1 MPNCYCLNP
10 ACLQPEN
17 PPEASTCA
25 ACGHPLLV
33 RNRYR
38 AFKRI
43 GQGGF
48 GSTFLVRD
56 QDMPSKPWRVIKQLR
71 PVENSPQIAKLSEEL
86 FNREAQVLER
96 LGEHSQI
103 PKLFAHFQEGGK
115 FYLVQEFIQGI
126 TLSQEMHR
134 NGPFS
139 EEQARQVMQEV
150 LLILSYV
157 HSHNTVH
164 RDIKPANLIRRKE
177 DQRLVLIDFGAV
189 KELGPAHEQA
199 VEVTAIRSLGFSPP
213 EQVAGQAVGP
223 SSDLYALA
231 ATCINLMTL
240 ESPAKF
246 YDHDSGRW
254 DWTGRLQLSPEF
266 NAILTRMLQQT
277 ANQRFATATEVLRAL
292 QGMSLE
298 EIGGLVSQPIV
309 LPNHPVGI
317 NSSPSM
323 ISSHWAKR
331 RMDSVP
337 TRRTEGFSQPTP
349 IARPTAGG
357 MTSGSMGSVNSGSG
371 FASPTGFTQLG
382 RVNSTT
388 GTGRIKPATPPRI
401 PSMAGADLRGQ
412 SFASQN
418 LAGHD
423 FRRADLRGADF
434 SGANLQRAD
443 LRGILFN
450 TPQPSWLQALSW
462 LFGRAKT
469 LGGILTGLGGLLG
482 SGILAFLIIRL
493 TTGNLV
499 YALGA
504 ALIALVVAGSVIW
517 SMTGRVS
524 LAQHTEEHSK
534 RFTNF
539 HKADLRG
546 AQMDEKFREFARR
559 QGAIL
564 G

>member
-1 MPNCYCLNP
+1 
-10 ACLQPEN
+10 
-17 PPEASTCA
+17 
-25 ACGHPLLV
+25 
-33 RNRYR
+33 
-38 AFKRI
+38 
-43 GQGGF
+43 
-48 GSTFLVRD
+48 
-56 QDMPSKPWRVIKQLR
+56 
-71 PVENSPQIAKLSEEL
+71 
-86 FNREAQVLER
+86 
-96 LGEHSQI
+96 
-103 PKLFAHFQEGGK
+103 
-115 FYLVQEFIQGI
+115 
-126 TLSQEMHR
+126 
-134 NGPFS
+134 
-139 EEQARQVMQEV
+139 
-150 LLILSYV
+150 
-157 HSHNTVH
+157 
-164 RDIKPANLIRRKE
+164 
-177 DQRLVLIDFGAV
+177 
-189 KELGPAHEQA
+189 HEQA

-254 DWTGRLQLSPEF
+254 DWSGRLQLSPEF
-266 NAILTRMLQQT
+266 NAILTRMLQQV
-277 ANQRFATATEVLRAL
+277 ANQRFANATEVLRAL

-298 EIGGLVSQPIV
+298 EIGGPVAQPIV
-309 LPNHPVGI
+309 LPNHPVGVHPT
-317 NSSPSM
+317 PSM

-331 RMDSVP
+331 RS
-337 TRRTEGFSQPTP
+337 EGFSQPTP

-357 MTSGSMGSVNSGSG
+357 MTAGSMGSLNSGSG
-371 FASPTGFTQLG
+371 FTSTTGFTQMG
-382 RVNSTT
+382 RFNSTT
-388 GTGRIKPATPPRI
+388 GIGRVKPATPPRI

-412 SFASQN
+412 SFANQN

-443 LRGILFN
+443 LRGSLFN

-493 TTGNLV
+493 TTCNLV

-504 ALIALVVAGSVIW
+504 ALIALVVAGSVLW
-517 SMTGRVS
+517 SVTGRVS
-524 LAQHTEEHSK
+524 LAQHAEEHSK
-534 RFTNF
+534 RFTNLR
-539 HKADLRG
+539 KADLRG

-559 QGAIL
+559 QGATL

>member
-10 ACLQPEN
+10 ACPQPEN

-25 ACGHPLLV
+25 ACGSPLLV

-115 FYLVQEFIQGI
+115 FYLVQEFVQGI

-134 NGPFS
+134 NGVFS

-189 KELGPAHEQA
+189 KELGPGQEQV
-199 VEVTAIRSLGFSPP
+199 VEATAIRSLGFSPP
-213 EQVAGQAVGP
+213 EQVQGQAVGP

-246 YDHDSGRW
+246 YNHETGQW
-254 DWTGRLQLSPEF
+254 DWSDRLQLSPEF
-266 NAILTRMLQQT
+266 NSILTRMLQQT
-277 ANQRFATATEVLRAL
+277 VSQRFATATEVLRAL

-298 EIGGLVSQPIV
+298 EINGPVSQPIV
-309 LPNHPVGI
+309 LPNHPVGV
-317 NSSPSM
+317 NPSPSM
-323 ISSHWAKR
+323 ISSHWAR
-331 RMDSVP
+331 RRS
-337 TRRTEGFSQPTP
+337 EGFSQPTP
-349 IARPTAGG
+349 IPRPTAGG
-357 MTSGSMGSVNSGSG
+357 IPSGGIGANPSG
-371 FASPTGFTQLG
+371 FVSTTGFTQG

-388 GTGRIKPATPPRI
+388 GFGRVKPATPPRI
-401 PSMAGADLRGQ
+401 QSMAGADLRGQ
-412 SFASQN
+412 SFANQN
-418 LAGHD
+418 LAGQD
-423 FRRADLRGADF
+423 LRRADLRGADF

-469 LGGILTGLGGLLG
+469 LGGIMAGLGGLLG

-493 TTGNLV
+493 ATGNLV

-504 ALIALVVAGSVIW
+504 ALIAFVVAGSVLW
-517 SMTGRVS
+517 SMTSRVS
-524 LAQHTEEHSK
+524 LAQHTAEANK

-539 HKADLRG
+539 RKADLRG

-559 QGAIL
+559 QGALL

>member
-10 ACLQPEN
+10 ACSQPEN

-25 ACGHPLLV
+25 ACGHPLLI

-56 QDMPSKPWRVIKQLR
+56 QDMPSKPWRVLKQLR
-71 PVENSPQIAKLSEEL
+71 PVENSPQMAKLSEEL

-115 FYLVQEFIQGI
+115 FYLVQEFVQGI
-126 TLSQEMHR
+126 TLSQEMQR

-189 KELGPAHEQA
+189 KELGPAHEQG

-213 EQVAGQAVGP
+213 EQVAGQPVGP

-246 YDHDSGRW
+246 YDHNTGQW
-254 DWTGRLQLSPEF
+254 DWSGRLQLSPEF
-266 NAILTRMLQQT
+266 NAILTRMLQPT
-277 ANQRFATATEVLRAL
+277 VSQRFATATEVLRAL
-292 QGMSLE
+292 QDMSLE
-298 EIGGLVSQPIV
+298 EINGPALQPIV
-309 LPNHPVGI
+309 LPDPVAGV
-317 NSSPSM
+317 SPSPLI
-323 ISSHWAKR
+323 ISSHWAR
-331 RMDSVP
+331 RRS
-337 TRRTEGFSQPTP
+337 EGFSQPVP
-349 IARPTAGG
+349 IPRPTPGG
-357 MTSGSMGSVNSGSG
+357 TSSGGIETNSSG
-371 FASPTGFTQLG
+371 FVSTTEFTQA
-382 RVNSTT
+382 RVSSTA
-388 GTGRIKPATPPRI
+388 GFGRIKPATPPRI
-401 PSMAGADLRGQ
+401 RSTAGANLRGQ
-412 SFASQN
+412 SFANQN
-418 LAGHD
+418 LAGQD
-423 FRRADLRGADF
+423 FRNADLRGADF

-443 LRGILFN
+443 LRGVLFN
-450 TPQPSWLQALSW
+450 TPQPLWLQALSW

-469 LGGILTGLGGLLG
+469 LGGIITGLGGLLG
-482 SGILAFLIIRL
+482 SGILAFLIIRIA
-493 TTGNLV
+493 TSNLL

-504 ALIALVVAGSVIW
+504 ALIAFVVAGSVLW
-517 SMTGRVS
+517 SMTGQMS
-524 LAQHTEEHSK
+524 LTQRTAQENK
-534 RFTNF
+534 RFTSF
-539 HKADLRG
+539 RKADLRG
-546 AQMDEKFREFARR
+546 AQMDEKLRKFARK
-559 QGAIL
+559 QGAL
-564 G
+564 LS

>member
-25 ACGHPLLV
+25 ACGHPLLI

-103 PKLFAHFQEGGK
+103 PKLFAHFQEGGN
-115 FYLVQEFIQGI
+115 FYLVQEFVQGI

-134 NGPFS
+134 NGAFS

-189 KELGPAHEQA
+189 KELGPSHEQA
-199 VEVTAIRSLGFSPP
+199 AEVTAIRSLGFSPP
-213 EQVAGQAVGP
+213 EQVQGQAVGP

-246 YDHDSGRW
+246 YDHDTGQW
-254 DWTGRLQLSPEF
+254 DWSGRLQLSPEF
-266 NAILTRMLQQT
+266 NAILTRMLQQ
-277 ANQRFATATEVLRAL
+277 AVNQRFATATEVLRAL

-298 EIGGLVSQPIV
+298 EISSSVSQPIV
-309 LPNHPVGI
+309 LPNQPIGI
-317 NSSPSM
+317 SPSPSM
-323 ISSHWAKR
+323 ISSHWAR
-331 RMDSVP
+331 RRS
-337 TRRTEGFSQPTP
+337 EGFSQPIP
-349 IARPTAGG
+349 SARPTAGG
-357 MTSGSMGSVNSGSG
+357 IPSGGLG
-371 FASPTGFTQLG
+371 ASTPGFTQG

-388 GTGRIKPATPPRI
+388 GFGRVKPATPPRI
-401 PSMAGADLRGQ
+401 QSMAGADLRGQ
-412 SFASQN
+412 SFANQN
-418 LAGHD
+418 LAGQD
-423 FRRADLRGADF
+423 FRRADIRGADF

-462 LFGRAKT
+462 LFGPAKT
-469 LGGILTGLGGLLG
+469 VGGIMAGLGGLLG

-504 ALIALVVAGSVIW
+504 ALIAFVVAGSVLW

-524 LAQHTEEHSK
+524 LAQHTAEENK
-534 RFTNF
+534 RFTNLR
-539 HKADLRG
+539 KADLRG
-546 AQMDEKFREFARR
+546 AQMDEKFRKFARR
-559 QGAIL
+559 QGAL
-564 G
+564 L

>member
-10 ACLQPEN
+10 ACSQPEN

-115 FYLVQEFIQGI
+115 FYLVQEFVQGI

-189 KELGPAHEQA
+189 KELGPAHEQV

-213 EQVAGQAVGP
+213 EQVQGQAVGP

-246 YDHDSGRW
+246 YDHDTGQW
-254 DWTGRLQLSPEF
+254 DWSNRLQLSPEF

-277 ANQRFATATEVLRAL
+277 VNQRFATATEVLRAL

-298 EIGGLVSQPIV
+298 EINGPVSQPIV
-309 LPNHPVGI
+309 LPHHPVGI
-317 NSSPSM
+317 SPSPTM
-323 ISSHWAKR
+323 ISSHWAR
-331 RMDSVP
+331 RRS
-337 TRRTEGFSQPTP
+337 EGFSQPTP
-349 IARPTAGG
+349 IVRSTAGG
-357 MTSGSMGSVNSGSG
+357 IPSGGLGTT
-371 FASPTGFTQLG
+371 PTGFTQG
-382 RVNSTT
+382 RVTSTT
-388 GTGRIKPATPPRI
+388 GFGRVKPATPPRNQ
-401 PSMAGADLRGQ
+401 SMVGADLRGQ
-412 SFASQN
+412 SFANQN
-418 LAGHD
+418 LAGQD
-423 FRRADLRGADF
+423 LRRADLRGADF

-450 TPQPSWLQALSW
+450 TPQPSWLQALSR

-469 LGGILTGLGGLLG
+469 LGGIAAGLGGLLG
-482 SGILAFLIIRL
+482 SGLLAFLIIRL
-493 TTGNLV
+493 ATGNLV

-504 ALIALVVAGSVIW
+504 ALIALVVAGSVLW

-524 LAQHTEEHSK
+524 LAQHTEETQK
-534 RFTNF
+534 RFTSF
-539 HKADLRG
+539 RKADLRG

-559 QGAIL
+559 QGALL

>member
-1 MPNCYCLNP
+1 
-10 ACLQPEN
+10 
-17 PPEASTCA
+17 
-25 ACGHPLLV
+25 
-33 RNRYR
+33 
-38 AFKRI
+38 
-43 GQGGF
+43 
-48 GSTFLVRD
+48 
-56 QDMPSKPWRVIKQLR
+56 
-71 PVENSPQIAKLSEEL
+71 
-86 FNREAQVLER
+86 
-96 LGEHSQI
+96 
-103 PKLFAHFQEGGK
+103 
-115 FYLVQEFIQGI
+115 
-126 TLSQEMHR
+126 
-134 NGPFS
+134 
-139 EEQARQVMQEV
+139 
-150 LLILSYV
+150 
-157 HSHNTVH
+157 
-164 RDIKPANLIRRKE
+164 LIRRKE

-189 KELGPAHEQA
+189 KELGPAHEQV

-246 YDHDSGRW
+246 YDHDMGQW
-254 DWTGRLQLSPEF
+254 DWSGRLQLSPEF

-298 EIGGLVSQPIV
+298 EINGPVSQPIV
-309 LPNHPVGI
+309 LPNHPVGV
-317 NSSPSM
+317 SPSPSM

-331 RMDSVP
+331 RS
-337 TRRTEGFSQPTP
+337 EGFSQPMP
-349 IARPTAGG
+349 MARPTAGG
-357 MTSGSMGSVNSGSG
+357 IGSG
-371 FASPTGFTQLG
+371 IGSANTGFTGSTGFTQLG

-388 GTGRIKPATPPRI
+388 GFGRVKPATPPRI
-401 PSMAGADLRGQ
+401 QSMAGADLRGQ
-412 SFASQN
+412 SFANQN
-418 LAGHD
+418 LAGQD

-469 LGGILTGLGGLLG
+469 LGGIIAGLGGLLG
-482 SGILAFLIIRL
+482 AGVLAFLIIRI

-499 YALGA
+499 YGLGA
-504 ALIALVVAGSVIW
+504 ALIAFVVAGSVLW

-524 LAQHTEEHSK
+524 LAQHTAEENK
-534 RFTNF
+534 RFTSLR
-539 HKADLRG
+539 KADLRG

-559 QGAIL
+559 QGALL

>member
-1 MPNCYCLNP
+1 MVNCYCLNP
-10 ACLQPEN
+10 DCLQPEN
-17 PPEASTCA
+17 PPDATICAS
-25 ACGHPLLV
+25 CGHPLLI

-38 AFKRI
+38 AFKRL

-48 GSTFLVRD
+48 GSTFLARD
-56 QDMPSKPWRVIKQLR
+56 LDMPSKPWRVIKQLR
-71 PVENSPQIAKLSEEL
+71 PVANSPQLAKLAEEL

-103 PKLFAHFQEGGK
+103 PKLYAYFQENGK
-115 FYLVQEFIQGI
+115 FYLVQEYIQGI
-126 TLSQEMHR
+126 TLSQEMRR

-189 KELGPAHEQA
+189 KELGPAQEQTA
-199 VEVTAIRSLGFSPP
+199 EVTAIRSLGFSPP
-213 EQVAGQAVGP
+213 EQVQGQPVGP

-246 YDHDSGRW
+246 YNHETGQW
-254 DWTGRLQLSPEF
+254 DWSDRLQLSPEF
-266 NAILTRMLQQT
+266 NAILTRMLQPVVS
-277 ANQRFATATEVLRAL
+277 QRFATATDVLRAL

-298 EIGGLVSQPIV
+298 DTSGSISQLIV
-309 LPNHPVGI
+309 LPHRPATPTSG
-317 NSSPSM
+317 SSL
-323 ISSHWAKR
+323 ISSHWSKR
-331 RMDSVP
+331 RS
-337 TRRTEGFSQPTP
+337 EGFSQPVP
-349 IARPTAGG
+349 IPSPPATRIRTGEYEVNPPTRLGG
-357 MTSGSMGSVNSGSG
+357 ASGQTQGRTSWTTSG
-371 FASPTGFTQLG
+371 F
-382 RVNSTT
+382 
-388 GTGRIKPATPPRI
+388 GRIKPATPPRT
-401 PSMAGADLRGQ
+401 PSLAGADLRGR
-412 SFASQN
+412 SFANQN
-418 LAGHD
+418 LAGQD
-423 FRRADLRGADF
+423 LRRADLRGADL

-443 LRGILFN
+443 LRGVLFN
-450 TPQPSWLQALSW
+450 TPQPAWLRVLRW
-462 LFGRAKT
+462 LFAGGKT

-482 SGILAFLIIRL
+482 SGILAFFLIHL
-493 TTGNLV
+493 TTGNLL

-504 ALIALVVAGSVIW
+504 AFIALVVAGSVLW
-517 SMTGRVS
+517 SIAGQTS
-524 LAQHTEEHSK
+524 IAQHPVEESK

-546 AQMDEKFREFARR
+546 AQMDEKLRKFARR
-559 QGAIL
+559 QGAL
-564 G
+564 LN